1 MEYKIVTRGPFEKT
15 EKFEI
20 RLNELAMSG
29 WRVITSHG
37 DLSLVMGKAKH

>member
-1 MEYKIVTRGPFEKT
+1 MEYKIINRGPFEKV

-29 WRVITSHG
+29 WRVITNHG
-37 DLSLVMGKAKH
+37 DLAVIMGKQKH